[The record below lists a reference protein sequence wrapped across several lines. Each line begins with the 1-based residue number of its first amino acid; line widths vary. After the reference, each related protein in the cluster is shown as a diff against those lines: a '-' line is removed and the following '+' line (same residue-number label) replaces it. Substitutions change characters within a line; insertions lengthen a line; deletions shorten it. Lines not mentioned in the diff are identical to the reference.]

1 METRPKGAS
10 WRIEHTTT
18 GVLFGGP
25 PVLVNQ
31 MIAFSIDQCTKEK
44 WSSHLTPEQKR
55 LVEEHVKQWRPQRLK
70 ECKQEEI
77 MK

>member
-1 METRPKGAS
+1 
-10 WRIEHTTT
+10 
-18 GVLFGGP
+18 
-25 PVLVNQ
+25 

-55 LVEEHVKQWRPQRLK
+55 LVEEHVKQWRQQRLK